1 MNIWVE
7 AFGWAG
13 SALLVI
19 SLLQGRMLRLRIV
32 NLLASTMLVGYNAL
46 VETWPMV
53 GMNAAVVV
61 INAVHIARILRP
73 TRDTEPESES

>member
-19 SLLQGRMLRLRIV
+19 SLVQGRMLRLRIV
-32 NLLASTMLVGYNAL
+32 NLIASAMLVGYNAL

-73 TRDTEPESES
+73 AREVDADSEP